1 MIEISTD
8 PLEPAKPKT
17 TGFMSAGIA
26 GAIAGLV
33 LIGFIV
39 DSKVGKR

>member
-1 MIEISTD
+1 MIDISEGD
-8 PLEPAKPKT
+8 PPKPIT
-17 TGFMSAGIA
+17 SGFMAAGVA

-33 LIGFIV
+33 LLGFIV

>member
-1 MIEISTD
+1 M
-8 PLEPAKPKT
+8 A
-17 TGFMSAGIA
+17 AGVA

-33 LIGFIV
+33 LLGFIV

>member
-1 MIEISTD
+1 MYSVNISET
-8 PLEPAKPKT
+8 EPPKPMT
-17 TGFMSAGIA
+17 TGFMAAGVA

-39 DSKVGKR
+39 DSKVGK